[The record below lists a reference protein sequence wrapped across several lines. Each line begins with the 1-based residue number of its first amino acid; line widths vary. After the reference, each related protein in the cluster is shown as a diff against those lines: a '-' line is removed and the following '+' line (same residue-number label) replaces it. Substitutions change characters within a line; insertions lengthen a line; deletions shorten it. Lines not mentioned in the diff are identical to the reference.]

1 MSTLNMNQAAKI
13 LGIGRNKLFQILR
26 NHSILEEDNTPY
38 QLYIDRDLF
47 EVVAK
52 QVLPGHSRNVRY
64 EPVTLVTDKG
74 LVFLHKFLL
83 DNGYDVKDEIIVP

>member
-1 MSTLNMNQAAKI
+1 MGTLNMNQAAKI

-26 NHSILEEDNTPY
+26 EHSILEEDNTPY
-38 QLYIDRDLF
+38 QSYIDRELF
-47 EVVAK
+47 DVVAK
-52 QVLPGHSRNVRY
+52 QVFPSYSRKTKY

-83 DNGYDVKDEIIVP
+83 ENGYDVKDKIIEP

>member
-26 NHSILEEDNTPY
+26 EYSILEEDNTPY
-38 QLYIDRDLF
+38 QAYIDRELF
-47 EVVAK
+47 DVVAK
-52 QVLPGHSRNVRY
+52 QVLPSYSKKKKY

-83 DNGYDVKDEIIVP
+83 EKGFDVKQDIILP